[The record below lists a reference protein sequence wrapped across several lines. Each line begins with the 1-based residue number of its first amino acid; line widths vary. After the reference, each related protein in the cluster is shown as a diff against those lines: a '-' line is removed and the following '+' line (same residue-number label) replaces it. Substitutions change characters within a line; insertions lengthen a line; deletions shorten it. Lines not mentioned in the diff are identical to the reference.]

1 MKSGKIIE
9 MGPID
14 NILSNPVHPYTKSLI
29 DAVPEV
35 EIK

>member
-1 MKSGKIIE
+1 MKTGKIIE

-14 NILSNPVHPYTKSLI
+14 TILSNPAHPYTKSLI

-35 EIK
+35 EI